1 MAALPNESYSGTIVS
16 ETTSSNRGG
25 STPPSP
31 LRWLILGLLFAISVV
46 TYIDRVNISVTARQM
61 MPALGLTEQEMGF
74 VFSAFVIGY
83 ALFQIPGGWL
93 SDRWGVRVVLLIALI
108 WWSCFTAWTAFAATS
123 FLAAPLGIVGA
134 LVVVRFL
141 LGVGEAAA
149 LPTFNRAVTDWLP
162 AHERG
167 LGIGIAIGG
176 IGIGAAITP
185 PVTAWIMVNHGW
197 QSAFYL
203 SSGIG
208 FALAIIWWFLAADRP
223 SHHPWYRH
231 DEATPSTASVVPTRH
246 SIPWAIL
253 RRTPSV
259 WWLMLSYGCLGYVAY
274 VYMSWFYL
282 YLVNER
288 GFNVLRG
295 GLFAAA
301 PFLTILVSC
310 PVGGWVT
317 DRLAIRQGVTK
328 GRQIVGM
335 LGMGLAA
342 SSIALGAAVESPY
355 LAIVSLSLGAGWLYF
370 TVGAYW
376 SSASDLSPT
385 HAGSLSGLMNM
396 GANLGGAISPTL
408 TPWIAQQWGWGAS
421 LGLAAFISLL
431 GGMMWFR
438 IRPGDGLAR
447 DSAEC

>member
-1 MAALPNESYSGTIVS
+1 MS
-16 ETTSSNRGG
+16 ETIPTHRGDTS
-25 STPPSP
+25 PPSP

-46 TYIDRVNISVTARQM
+46 TYLDRVNISVTARQM
-61 MPALGLTEQEMGF
+61 MPALGLTEQEMGI
-74 VFSAFVIGY
+74 VFSAFVVGY

-93 SDRWGVRVVLLIALI
+93 GDRWGIRVVLMIALI
-108 WWSCFTAWTAFAATS
+108 WWSCFTAWTAIAATS

-134 LVVVRFL
+134 LALVRFL

-185 PVTAWIMVNHGW
+185 PVTAWIMVNYGW

-208 FALAIIWWFLAADRP
+208 FVLAIIWWFYAADGP
-223 SHHPWYRH
+223 LHHPGHPH
-231 DEATPSTASVVPTRH
+231 DEATSPTALADPTGP

-253 RRTPSV
+253 RTTPSV
-259 WWLMLSYGCLGYVAY
+259 WWLTLSYGCLGYVAY

-288 GFNVLRG
+288 GFSVLRG

-301 PFLTILVSC
+301 PFLAILVSC
-310 PVGGWVT
+310 PLGGWVT
-317 DRLAIRQGVTK
+317 DRLAIRRGVTK
-328 GRQIVGM
+328 GRQIVGVM
-335 LGMGLAA
+335 GMGLAA
-342 SSIALGAAVESPY
+342 GSIALGAVVESPY
-355 LAIVSLSLGAGWLYF
+355 LAIASLSLGAGWLYF

-376 SSASDLSPT
+376 SSASDFSPT

-396 GANLGGAISPTL
+396 GANLGGAISPML
-408 TPWIAQQWGWGAS
+408 TPWLAQQWGWGAS
-421 LGLAAFISLL
+421 LGLAASISLL
-431 GGMMWFR
+431 GGIMWLR
-438 IRPGDGLAR
+438 IRPGDGLK
-447 DSAEC
+447 

>member
-1 MAALPNESYSGTIVS
+1 MVP
-16 ETTSSNRGG
+16 TSLGDA
-25 STPPSP
+25 TPPSP

-46 TYIDRVNISVTARQM
+46 TYIDRINISVTARQM
-61 MPALGLTEQEMGF
+61 MPALGLTEQEMGL
-74 VFSAFVIGY
+74 VFSAFVVGY

-93 SDRWGVRVVLLIALI
+93 SDRWGIRIVLMIALI
-108 WWSCFTAWTAFAATS
+108 WWSCFTAWTAIAATS
-123 FLAAPLGIVGA
+123 FLAAPLGVVGA
-134 LVVVRFL
+134 LALVRFL

-185 PVTAWIMVNHGW
+185 PVTAWIMVNYGW

-208 FALAIIWWFLAADRP
+208 LGFAGIWWWLAADRP
-223 SHHPWYRH
+223 SHHPWHTHR
-231 DEATPSTASVVPTRH
+231 EGTPSTTPVVPIRP
-246 SIPWAIL
+246 SIPWATL
-253 RRTPSV
+253 RNTPSV

-288 GFNVLRG
+288 GFSVLRG
-295 GLFAAA
+295 GVFAAA
-301 PFLTILVSC
+301 PFLAILVSC
-310 PVGGWVT
+310 PLGGWVT
-317 DRLAIRQGVTK
+317 DRLAVRHGVTK

-335 LGMGLAA
+335 TGMGLAA
-342 SSIALGAAVESPY
+342 VSIALGAITESPY
-355 LAIVSLSLGAGWLYF
+355 LALASLSLGAGWLYF
-370 TVGAYW
+370 TIGAYW
-376 SSASDLSPT
+376 SSTSDLSPT

-408 TPWIAQQWGWGAS
+408 TPWLAQQWGWSAS
-421 LGLAAFISLL
+421 LGLAAFIALI
-431 GGMMWFR
+431 GGVMWVK
-438 IRPGDGLAR
+438 IRPGDGLR
-447 DSAEC
+447 S

>member
-1 MAALPNESYSGTIVS
+1 MAILPLESGSGTIVS
-16 ETTSSNRGG
+16 EPISTNRRNAE
-25 STPPSP
+25 PPSP
-31 LRWLILGLLFAISVV
+31 RRWLILGLLFAISVV

-61 MPALGLTEQEMGF
+61 MPALGLTEQEMGW
-74 VFSAFVIGY
+74 VFSAFVVGY

-93 SDRWGVRVVLLIALI
+93 GDRWGIRVVLMIALI
-108 WWSCFTAWTAFAATS
+108 WWSCFTAWTAMAATS

-134 LVVVRFL
+134 LALVRFL

-185 PVTAWIMVNHGW
+185 PVTAWIMVNYGW

-203 SSGIG
+203 SSAIG
-208 FALAIIWWFLAADRP
+208 FGLAVIWWCLAADRP
-223 SHHPWYRH
+223 SHHPWSTH
-231 DEATPSTASVVPTRH
+231 HKVMPSTTPVIPMGP

-253 RRTPSV
+253 RNTPSV

-288 GFNVLRG
+288 GFSVLRG

-301 PFLTILVSC
+301 PFLAILVSC
-310 PVGGWVT
+310 PLGGWVT
-317 DRLAIRQGVTK
+317 DRLAMKRGVTK

-335 LGMGLAA
+335 AGMGLAA
-342 SSIALGAAVESPY
+342 GSIALGAAAESPY
-355 LAIVSLSLGAGWLYF
+355 LALASLSLGAGWLYF

-376 SSASDLSPT
+376 SSTSDLSPT

-421 LGLAAFISLL
+421 LGLAAFVALL
-431 GGMMWFR
+431 GGIIWLK
-438 IRPGDGLAR
+438 IRPGDGLR
-447 DSAEC
+447 HC